1 MLKRLLL
8 GSGII
13 LTFAIGA
20 VGQTDWKGFYA
31 GGNVGVTAGRATAD
45 TSTVFSAT
53 GYFANSS
60 VATINLGGRQKLQ
73 PNRFN
78 GGGQVGYNWQSGHI
92 VYGVEADFGAMPLSS
107 AVAFA
112 SNYPCCSPTTF
123 TLSQSLKTRWL
134 FTARPRVG
142 YTIGHALLY
151 ATGGVAVT
159 DINYQVLFTDTF
171 ASAHENGG
179 VHQNKGGWVGGGGIE
194 YQLPSNKHWSV
205 KGEYLYA
212 AFLRGTATSTNLTAF
227 TPAQSFPQNV
237 FTHSLALH
245 THIVRGGINYRW

>member
-13 LTFAIGA
+13 LTLAIGA
-20 VGQTDWKGFYA
+20 AGQTDWKGFYA

-45 TSTVFSAT
+45 TSTILSAT

-92 VYGVEADFGAMPLSS
+92 VYGVEADFGVMRLSDG
-107 AVAFA
+107 VTFA
-112 SNYPCCSPTTF
+112 SNYPCCAGTSF
-123 TLSQSLKTRWL
+123 VISQRLKTNWL
-134 FTARPRVG
+134 FTARPRLG
-142 YTIGHALLY
+142 YTIGHALFY

-159 DINYQVLFTDTF
+159 DVNYQAVFNDTF

-179 VHQNKGGWVGGGGIE
+179 VNQNKGGLVGGGGIE

-212 AFLRGTATSTNLTAF
+212 NFLRGTATSTNLTA
-227 TPAQSFPQNV
+227 PAATAWPQNV
-237 FTHSLALH
+237 FTHSLELH

>member
-20 VGQTDWKGFYA
+20 AGQTDWKGFYA
-31 GGNVGVTAGRATAD
+31 GGNVGVTAARATAD
-45 TSTVFSAT
+45 TSTVFSST

-92 VYGVEADFGAMPLSS
+92 VYGVEADFGAMPLSN
-107 AVAFA
+107 AVAFS
-112 SNYPCCSPTTF
+112 SNYPCCPPTTF

-134 FTARPRVG
+134 FTPRPRLG

-159 DINYQVLFTDTF
+159 DVNYQALFTDTF
-171 ASAHENGG
+171 ASAHENG
-179 VHQNKGGWVGGGGIE
+179 
-194 YQLPSNKHWSV
+194 NKHWSI

-212 AFLRGTATSTNLTAF
+212 QFLRGTATSTNLTA
-227 TPAQSFPQNV
+227 PATTAWPQNV
-237 FTHSLALH
+237 FTHSLELH
-245 THIVRGGINYRW
+245 THIIRGGINYRW